1 MNESA
6 NMPIVPLEELD
17 LLHTVMCQAVGEP
30 KRIQILY
37 ALADGEMN
45 VGALAELLATPQPT
59 ISRHLALLRQRGLV
73 RARRDGAS
81 ISYSLSEP
89 RLIAVLDTMRQILRD
104 VLEAQQSALEE
115 CRPGG

>member
-1 MNESA
+1 
-6 NMPIVPLEELD
+6 MPIIPLEELD
-17 LLHTVMCQAVGEP
+17 LLHSVMCQAVGEP

-45 VGALAELLATPQPT
+45 VGALAELLTTPQPT

-73 RARRDGAS
+73 KAQRDGTS

-89 RLIAVLDTMRQILRD
+89 RLIGVLDMMRQILRD
-104 VLEAQQSALEE
+104 VLEAQSSLLEDS
-115 CRPGG
+115 